1 MLTYRPLTIALLVAS
16 LSAPVLAAEH
26 VVRMLNI
33 GSDGATMVFEPAFVR
48 AELGDTVRF
57 VPETSGHYVRSLVL
71 PAGASAWQS
80 SEDQAYTVTLSQPGL
95 YFYQCPPHLM
105 MGMIGLIQAGPAA
118 ANLPAVQASM
128 QAQKGRMYSNSQRVD
143 ALLQQVTP

>member
-1 MLTYRPLTIALLVAS
+1 MLTYRPLTIALLLAS

-71 PAGASAWQS
+71 PAGARAWQS